1 MFLPLIRIQCGIF
14 NFIVFEQQ
22 KQRTLKNKLLIYL
35 LALFVPIKTI
45 NSKAAGD
52 NVSKNSKA
60 TELDYMKA
68 LVNLQLPIT
77 LV

>member
-1 MFLPLIRIQCGIF
+1 MFLPLISIQCGIF

-35 LALFVPIKTI
+35 LDLYVPIKTI
-45 NSKAAGD
+45 NSKAGD

-60 TELDYMKA
+60 TELDYIKHW
-68 LVNLQLPIT
+68 
-77 LV
+77 